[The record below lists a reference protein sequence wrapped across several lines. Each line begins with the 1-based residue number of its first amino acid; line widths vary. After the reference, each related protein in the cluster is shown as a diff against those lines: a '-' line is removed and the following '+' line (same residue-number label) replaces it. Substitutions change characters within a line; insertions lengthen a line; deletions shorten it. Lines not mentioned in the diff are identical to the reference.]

1 MSIVPEFSATFWT
14 NWLLAALAGEIVGH
28 ALNHIYLHRS
38 GRVIVALMLC
48 FVAMSILQ
56 GATWRLPRMIFWSA
70 AFLLSLLG
78 AVLAQVTD
86 ISMGVGDIGAIL
98 LIAIL
103 LIFSFVICYRLTGN
117 LPGPTD
123 GSNVRGFFWA
133 TAMLAQTI
141 ASACADWI
149 VDPGGPSERLAIAV
163 IALGI
168 AATIGVYSCTR
179 IPRSVLFW
187 AAFVLSGTVAA
198 LGGHAVLKSIECSTQ
213 NARASCRLSA
223 ISLKPQQSNRCGEVT
238 S

>member
-1 MSIVPEFSATFWT
+1 MNTTTKGGTSARNGTPSVRMRIVPQVSATFWV
-14 NWLLAALAGEIVGH
+14 NWLLAAMAGEVAGH
-28 ALNHIYLHRS
+28 ALNHIYVHRL

-56 GATWRLPRMIFWSA
+56 RTTRRFPRMMFWSA

-78 AVLAQVTD
+78 AVLAEATD
-86 ISMGVGDIGAIL
+86 ISMGVGDSGAIL

-123 GSNVRGFFWA
+123 SPHVGGFFWA
-133 TAMLAQTI
+133 TAMLGQTV

-149 VDPGGPSERLAIAV
+149 IGPGGPSERLAIGV

-168 AATIGVYSCTR
+168 AATLGVYSCTR
-179 IPRSVLFW
+179 VPRSVLFW
-187 AAFVLSGTVAA
+187 FAFVLSGTVAA
-198 LGGHAVLKSIECSTQ
+198 LGGHVVLKLIE
-213 NARASCRLSA
+213 
-223 ISLKPQQSNRCGEVT
+223 
-238 S
+238 